1 MERDSVEFRK
11 RILFVVAI
19 ASGILGILLLNV
31 YLTGR
36 EKVIKDKLD
45 EIKRQQEHAAAAVKK
60 TISVL
65 VARRDIPAEI
75 PITSSDLA
83 TKEIPEDYL
92 QPGAIP
98 TSAAN
103 KAIGMVAA
111 SPITAGEQILDSKL
125 NPPSERPKILSEI
138 TPMGKRAVSVSVD
151 NISNLAGLL
160 QPGDYV
166 DVLTIISPPAGS
178 SLYSLALDAA
188 SMPSAQ
194 QEKVITLPL
203 FQNILVLAVGTD
215 LSSSESQATKGKS
228 KEKAKSSGGAVTLSL
243 SPQEAAMIS
252 FVQEQGKIRLLMR
265 SNSDIGQTPVKAV
278 NWDALF
284 DYLYP
289 EVKARGM
296 KITNTVEIY
305 RGLNKEVVPLAEG
318 KKQ

>member
-1 MERDSVEFRK
+1 MERDSLEFRK

-36 EKVIKDKLD
+36 EKVIKDKLE
-45 EIKRQQEHAAAAVKK
+45 EIKRQQERATAAVKK
-60 TISVL
+60 TVSVL

-83 TKEIPEDYL
+83 TREIPEDYV

-111 SPITAGEQILDSKL
+111 SPIAAGEQILDSKL

-138 TPMGKRAVSVSVD
+138 TPMGKRAVPVAVD
-151 NISNLAGLL
+151 NISSLAGLL

-188 SMPSAQ
+188 AMPSAQ

-203 FQNILVLAVGTD
+203 FQNILVLAVGTE
-215 LSSSESQATKGKS
+215 LSSSESQAARGKS
-228 KEKAKSSGGAVTLSL
+228 KEKAKSSGGVTLSL

-265 SNSDIGQTPVKAV
+265 SNSDIAQAPVKAV

-289 EVKARGM
+289 EAKARGM

-305 RGLNKEVVPLAEG
+305 RGLNKEVVPLVEG